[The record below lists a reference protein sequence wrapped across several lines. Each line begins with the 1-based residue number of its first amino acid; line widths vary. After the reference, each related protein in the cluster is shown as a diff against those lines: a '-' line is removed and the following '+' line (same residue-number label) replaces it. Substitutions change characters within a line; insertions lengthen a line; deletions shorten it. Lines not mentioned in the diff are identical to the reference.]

1 MRWREGEAGT
11 LRVGTFQSAGVRL
24 LPGAMRRYVERWPDV
39 EVRLIEA
46 GYDEELLGLLERGE
60 LDLAFV
66 LGNDDPAFEHVDVL
80 SDPYVLLAPSDSELA
95 RSSRPIRPREIAG
108 LPLIGYR
115 RATEGAEAFLRS
127 RGLEPEIVF
136 RSDEGGIVQ
145 GLVGAGIGYAV
156 VPLLGVD
163 ESPDVAV
170 LEVAG
175 VPPRLITIAWHAD
188 RMPTPAA
195 RAFVEIVTGHRS
207 RDRRGLRSR
216 GEQPHPDALESTLV
230 RLLTVVGNR
239 PQFIKSAPLS
249 VALRDVGIEEIVVH
263 TGQHWDPT
271 LSAVFFDELGLR
283 QPAVTLDLRTSD
295 PPTIEAALRATVADQ
310 MPDAVLVYGD
320 TNSTLAGARAGAG
333 LPIAHVEAG
342 LRSGDLTMPE
352 ERNRIEVDRV
362 SAFLFVPDERSG
374 TILRSEG
381 VSGEIHVVGDVMADA
396 SRLFAP
402 RARERSRILGQLG
415 LQERGVRARDR
426 PP

>member
-1 MRWREGEAGT
+1 MDSMITRHDRLAGVEIRHLAALEAVVETGSFRRAGVELGYSQSAISQQIATLERAAGLQLLDRPGGRRPVTPTEAGQRLLRHARRASAAMRAAEADLHALAQGEAGT

-39 EVRLIEA
+39 QVRLVEA
-46 GYDEELLGLLERGE
+46 GYDEELLGLLERGD

-66 LGNDDPAFEHVDVL
+66 LGNDDPTFERIEVL

-95 RSSRPIRPREIAG
+95 QSSRPIRPREIAG

-188 RMPTPAA
+188 RTPTPAA
-195 RAFVEIVTGHRS
+195 RAFVEIVTGLGAEIAAGYAHGVSSRTSIRS
-207 RDRRGLRSR
+207 RT
-216 GEQPHPDALESTLV
+216 HP
-230 RLLTVVGNR
+230 
-239 PQFIKSAPLS
+239 
-249 VALRDVGIEEIVVH
+249 
-263 TGQHWDPT
+263 
-271 LSAVFFDELGLR
+271 
-283 QPAVTLDLRTSD
+283 
-295 PPTIEAALRATVADQ
+295 
-310 MPDAVLVYGD
+310 
-320 TNSTLAGARAGAG
+320 
-333 LPIAHVEAG
+333 
-342 LRSGDLTMPE
+342 
-352 ERNRIEVDRV
+352 
-362 SAFLFVPDERSG
+362 
-374 TILRSEG
+374 
-381 VSGEIHVVGDVMADA
+381 
-396 SRLFAP
+396 
-402 RARERSRILGQLG
+402 
-415 LQERGVRARDR
+415 
-426 PP
+426 